1 MCVGGL
7 PNIVGYSITLFVCIL
22 HAWTAMRVFT
32 APAQLV
38 EHGAYQRE
46 TPRLRDQ
53 EHSGQIV
60 SHEKWKLGRGLFYWN
75 SGVVPQSI
83 RTQRP
88 PLLVTMF
95 IYRAH
100 RNHRRHVR
108 GALPRVI

>member
-32 APAQLV
+32 APVQRV
-38 EHGAYQRE
+38 VHGAYHRE

-88 PLLVTMF
+88 RSWLKCIHTVHITTTVATCVEPF
-95 IYRAH
+95 HA
-100 RNHRRHVR
+100 
-108 GALPRVI
+108 